1 MESRGQA
8 QTAWDPSVTEA
19 TTGAAAGSPG
29 RGEGLGPRGQ
39 DGEKTTRP
47 QWFPCWGSGGHRE
60 GPPATQRTT
69 VRPRAS
75 QRSSG
80 QHRGSRLGTRDSQA
94 CSGPSRGQPGHP
106 GNGAG
111 QEGAE
116 GHGHGQRVDLS
127 HVHIASFPHSPL
139 SAALRAGGGCQLP
152 MKTHR
157 AFRTVPC
164 GTPGP
169 GAEGST
175 RPLVESPRVFTQ

>member
-8 QTAWDPSVTEA
+8 QNAWDPSVTEA

-60 GPPATQRTT
+60 GPPATRRTT

-80 QHRGSRLGTRDSQA
+80 QHRGSRLGTHDSQA
-94 CSGPSRGQPGHP
+94 CSGPSRGQQGQTPGERCGP
-106 GNGAG
+106 GGSRGARPW
-111 QEGAE
+111 AE
-116 GHGHGQRVDLS
+116 SAPKPRPHRLFPSQPTIGCTESRRWVPAANEDTPC
-127 HVHIASFPHSPL
+127 FPHSAL
-139 SAALRAGGGCQLP
+139 WDAGARGQGAAHALW
-152 MKTHR
+152 
-157 AFRTVPC
+157 
-164 GTPGP
+164 
-169 GAEGST
+169 
-175 RPLVESPRVFTQ
+175 